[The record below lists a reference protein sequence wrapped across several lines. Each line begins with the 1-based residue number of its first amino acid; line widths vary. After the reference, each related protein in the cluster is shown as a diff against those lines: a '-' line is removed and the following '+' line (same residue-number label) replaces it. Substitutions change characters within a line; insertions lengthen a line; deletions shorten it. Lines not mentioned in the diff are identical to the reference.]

1 MNSYIKYRYG
11 DEPHTQYV
19 KEMTGCTLDQVLCTA
34 SNMYAFDDC
43 TDIDI
48 LEVVH
53 ERKGYE
59 YCGWAPGMTFTFR
72 DESGEEIW
80 SRSFPQWDH

>member
-1 MNSYIKYRYG
+1 MESYIKYIFDG
-11 DEPHTQYV
+11 ETFTKD
-19 KEMTGCTLDQVLCTA
+19 MTGCTLDQVLCTA

-48 LEVVH
+48 QKVVH
-53 ERKGYE
+53 EGKVYE
-59 YCGWAPGMTFTFR
+59 YCGWEPGMTYSFC
-72 DESGEEIW
+72 DESGEEVW

>member
-1 MNSYIKYRYG
+1 MNSYIKYLFEE
-11 DEPHTQYV
+11 EPFT
-19 KEMTGCTLDQVLCTA
+19 KDMTGCTLDQVLCTA

-53 ERKGYE
+53 EGKKYE
-59 YCGWAPGMTFTFR
+59 YCGWEPGMTYTFR
-72 DESGEEIW
+72 DESGEEVW
-80 SRSFPQWDH
+80 SRSFPHWDH